1 MKQYNPLS
9 ISAIQ
14 MEKILVRMAAQ
25 IFELIHFQKELKII
39 AIQPR
44 GKVIAENLKR
54 LLSIKFNTEVE
65 INTIDPTFFRDDL
78 NTNPKI
84 IIPSISQISLDFQNQ
99 CILLIDDVIL
109 TGRTIRAAIEAI
121 LQIGRPKQIK
131 TMVLINRNLDRETPI
146 SIDYE
151 GLRINLNSKTRI
163 KLIELQEHNLQL
175 ILENE

>member
-1 MKQYNPLS
+1 LKKCGQRWIRTTEDERQQIYSLPHL
-9 ISAIQ
+9 AT
-14 MEKILVRMAAQ
+14 LVT
-25 IFELIHFQKELKII
+25 
-39 AIQPR
+39 P
-44 GKVIAENLKR
+44 
-54 LLSIKFNTEVE
+54 
-65 INTIDPTFFRDDL
+65 
-78 NTNPKI
+78 
-84 IIPSISQISLDFQNQ
+84 SLDFQNQ